1 MVLGRGYIFVVCL
14 IRHRDNFALPRNN
27 TFILSIFNFSH
38 KASQSVIAKT
48 NCMDEGP
55 SWEADSHTASQEIHC
70 IMILEG
76 S

>member
-1 MVLGRGYIFVVCL
+1 
-14 IRHRDNFALPRNN
+14 LPRNN